1 MKKRDNTRLTVGFW
15 PMLLLLPLLMLA
27 ACTKGEGNDEVITPK
42 EPDPAVTG
50 KDTTGQVTL
59 PPDSSDRPIA
69 GTIISSAIRLRVSD
83 AQGSD
88 LLNPTSTSPQAVDAA
103 QIKLYYVKDGKEELH
118 YNAMSDVPTG
128 IHLET
133 PEQTWFP
140 YYTIKVSLNHVSKEA
155 ITTTILEWP
164 DGRRDVIKTEFF
176 TRQEEPN
183 ANIIMKR
190 VWLND
195 KLILDRPNRIGSIR
209 EAYEIKR

>member
-1 MKKRDNTRLTVGFW
+1 M
-15 PMLLLLPLLMLA
+15 
-27 ACTKGEGNDEVITPK
+27 
-42 EPDPAVTG
+42 
-50 KDTTGQVTL
+50 
-59 PPDSSDRPIA
+59 
-69 GTIISSAIRLRVSD
+69 D
-83 AQGSD
+83 A
-88 LLNPTSTSPQAVDAA
+88 T

-128 IHLET
+128 IRLET